1 MRKDYYTAYA
11 ANLAAMLP
19 ALGQIA
25 PDVLKKLRNCVV
37 KRLLNCRVRFW
48 LNDPRDEFVFYDSK
62 GNCMLASDAFADVYI
77 AGYRRALSD
86 LGQDISYELNAR
98 AIWEQ

>member
-1 MRKDYYTAYA
+1 MRKGYYIAHA
-11 ANLAAMLP
+11 ANLGSMRP

-25 PDVLKKLRNCVV
+25 PDALKKLRNCIV
-37 KRLLNCRVRFW
+37 KRLLDCVPRFW

-62 GNCMLASDAFADVYI
+62 GNRMLASDALADVYI

-86 LGQDISYELNAR
+86 LGQDISSELDAR
-98 AIWEQ
+98 AAWEL

>member
-1 MRKDYYTAYA
+1 MRKDYYTAHA
-11 ANLAAMLP
+11 ANLGSLRP

-25 PDVLKKLRNCVV
+25 TDVLKKLRSCIA
-37 KRLLNCRVRFW
+37 KRMMCSTVRFW
-48 LNDPRDEFVFYDSK
+48 LNDQRDEFVFYDSK

-86 LGQDISYELNAR
+86 LGQDISSELDAR
-98 AIWEQ
+98 ATWEL